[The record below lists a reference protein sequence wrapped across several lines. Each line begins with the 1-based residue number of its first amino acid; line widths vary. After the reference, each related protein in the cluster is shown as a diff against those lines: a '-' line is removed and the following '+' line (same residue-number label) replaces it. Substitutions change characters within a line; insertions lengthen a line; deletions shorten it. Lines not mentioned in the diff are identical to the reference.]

1 MKFTV
6 KHYKTPEA
14 VKKVVKLVPPAVP
27 TRLLGAAAQYKT
39 RKRWTGFYL
48 TDDEK
53 AAIRDAL
60 KGGKSAKDAAKA
72 AM

>member
-1 MKFTV
+1 MQI
-6 KHYKTPEA
+6 KHYQIHSTPAPKAEPKAEA
-14 VKKVVKLVPPAVP
+14 VS
-27 TRLLGAAAQYKT
+27 TRLLDAAVQYKS
-39 RKRWTGFYL
+39 RKRWTGFDL